1 VTDRQTQ
8 TDTDTGPWLVDYS
21 GCIASLGKNRCSVFS
36 ISIVIGAVRRTAPI
50 RNSFGQFT
58 ELHLST
64 VVNFRSVNWTIE
76 FVIGSVCTG
85 LNQWH
90 SVLLWDP
97 SSRTWR
103 GPSMHC
109 QGLLS
114 AYLDR
119 SAFRPILNIF
129 SLPCTF
135 LVAMV
140 SSDVEVAGSYKKL
153 SNRRWTAR
161 CVVSGLPRSSF
172 AEIFG
177 VRKLESLD
185 YHVMLFV
192 WSYV

>member
-1 VTDRQTQ
+1 
-8 TDTDTGPWLVDYS
+8 
-21 GCIASLGKNRCSVFS
+21 VFS

-76 FVIGSVCTG
+76 FVIGSVCTE

-97 SSRTWR
+97 SSRIWR

-129 SLPCTF
+129 SLSCTF
-135 LVAMV
+135 LSLWTLLTSRLPVHTR
-140 SSDVEVAGSYKKL
+140 SSAIAEGPRDASCQLK
-153 SNRRWTAR
+153 S
-161 CVVSGLPRSSF
+161 CQLPRNS
-172 AEIFG
+172 AETTYTTSPDQIDG
-177 VRKLESLD
+177 MKLEI
-185 YHVMLFV
+185 
-192 WSYV
+192 